1 MQTTSPIITRYF
13 RVARRDLVYLKFI
26 LEAYEGL
33 STLTTVEK
41 REAVVRVTYGAE
53 FHGVME
59 DLLRA
64 LGEEISLGE
73 TSAPHEG
80 DNEHA

>member
-1 MQTTSPIITRYF
+1 MQTSPPTITRHF
-13 RVARRDLVYLKFI
+13 RIARRDLVYLKFI

-41 REAVVRVTYGAE
+41 REAIVRVTYGAE

-59 DLLRA
+59 ELLRA
-64 LGEEISLGE
+64 LGEEISLAE
-73 TSAPHEG
+73 TPAPHEG
-80 DNEHA
+80 DTTHA